1 MKNKLMIGAVVL
13 CSMILSSCGS
23 SFAEESD
30 PAKLSDAAQVCL
42 HAGNFD
48 KAIELF
54 EKALAKAQDPKLK
67 AKIFLGLCSS
77 YLEKGIE
84 PFISRHDDSFYKKSL
99 QYANEYLKIVPNQ
112 WQAIGNIGTVYMNM
126 GDYEKADAY
135 YKEAIKYADR
145 KSVFYKQLLDQHD
158 MILKEIEHAKR
169 GHK

>member
-1 MKNKLMIGAVVL
+1 MENRLMIGAVVI
-13 CSMILSSCGS
+13 CSVILSSSGS
-23 SFAEESD
+23 SFAEED
-30 PAKLSDAAQVCL
+30 PAKLSDAAQSYS
-42 HAGNFD
+42 HAGSFD

-67 AKIFLGLCSS
+67 AEIFLGLSSS

-84 PFISRHDDSFYKKSL
+84 PFISRRDDSFYKKSL
-99 QYANEYLKIVPNQ
+99 QYADECLKIAPNQ

-145 KSVFYKQLLDQHD
+145 KSVFYKRLLDQHD
-158 MILKEIEHAKR
+158 MILKEIEHAKK